1 MKGDPLSFRQA
12 WDDRVEVGACAT
24 YRFGPALPKACVH
37 PLVTP
42 GGRVLSGFAMSDHVW
57 HRGLWF
63 TFKFVN
69 GANFWEEHA
78 PFGVQ
83 VTRAQPVVE
92 LLGQRRLRIT
102 HRLTWTSQATGDV
115 IQETRVMTLR
125 GDGVMDWA
133 TQLLALKDL
142 TLDRTPYTTWGGYGG
157 LAFRASRELHEVN
170 FLLPGGET
178 VSGLAGQPFPWTVM
192 QAKVDGGSEQHVSV
206 ALIDHPSNPRSPSPW
221 YCKSGNG
228 FNYMNPALLFHE
240 PMSLREGDALRL
252 RYRVMWRD
260 GRWLPDEF
268 AAAAAQVS
276 QVREEDA

>member
-1 MKGDPLSFRQA
+1 MKGDPLSFQQT

-24 YRFGPALPKACVH
+24 YRFGPALPKPCVH

-42 GGRVLSGFAMSDHVW
+42 RGHVLSGFEMSDHVW

-69 GANFWEEHA
+69 GTNFWEEHA

-83 VTRAQPVVE
+83 VTRGQPVVE

-102 HRLTWTSQATGDV
+102 HPLTWSSAATGDV
-115 IQETRVMTLR
+115 IQETRVMTFR
-125 GDGVMDWA
+125 GDGAMDWA
-133 TQLLALKDL
+133 TQLLALREL

-157 LAFRASRELHEVN
+157 LAFRAARELHEVN

-192 QAKVDGGSEQHVSV
+192 QGKVDGGAERHVSV
-206 ALIDHPSNPRSPSPW
+206 GMIDHPSNPRSASPW

-240 PMSLREGDALRL
+240 SMSLKEGESLRL

-260 GRWLPDEF
+260 GLWMADEF
-268 AAAAAQVS
+268 AAAAAQASAVS
-276 QVREEDA
+276 EEDA